1 MKLNKVIINGKVY
14 YEEVKENE
22 EKSDIVIEND
32 EEVVKDND
40 IEEKKNEQLSI
51 KSIELLKDTIGYN
64 EFAEFYKLLFEKR
77 TTV

>member
-1 MKLNKVIINGKVY
+1 MSGSGVNRMKKTNA
-14 YEEVKENE
+14 
-22 EKSDIVIEND
+22 S
-32 EEVVKDND
+32 D